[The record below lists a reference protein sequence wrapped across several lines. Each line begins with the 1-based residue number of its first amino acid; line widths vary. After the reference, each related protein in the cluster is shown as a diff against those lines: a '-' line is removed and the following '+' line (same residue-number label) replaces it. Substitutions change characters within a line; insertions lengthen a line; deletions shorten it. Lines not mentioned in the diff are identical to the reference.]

1 MYQVIIHK
9 YGAEIPEGTTFTTT
23 DALEE
28 FIHELDLKSLV
39 YVEVRY
45 VRSIRKPRRPRKT
58 E

>member
-23 DALEE
+23 EALNE
-28 FIHELDLKSLV
+28 FIQELDLKSLV

-45 VRSIRKPRRPRKT
+45 VRSIRKPRRKSLQ